1 MKPNKYLLFLLA
13 MVVGY
18 GLFEYY
24 RPKPIDW
31 TSTYQNDD
39 KIPFGTRALFE
50 LLPSAL
56 NNQPVTAL
64 RVPIYNHL
72 TEDSLPKRSNYVFV
86 NQAFELDKNDTR
98 ELLKYVRR
106 GNNVLISAYD
116 FPDSL
121 PGLLGFKA
129 SLKAPELRDTLL
141 LQNFVNPV
149 LKKPVGYNFFHD
161 DGRNFLALN
170 KPIDR
175 LTGAVT
181 VLARNAR
188 KEPIFVQIRY
198 GQGQFLVHNLP
209 LAFTNFFVLSNK
221 TSDHAAKALSY
232 LPALPTYWDEYQ
244 KQGRFGEDEQSI
256 LRYVFSQPPLM
267 WAYYLLVWGL
277 ILYMIFAGK
286 RTQRIIPV
294 VEPPRNTSLEF
305 VETVGQLYFQQQSH
319 DNVAR
324 KKIQYFLA
332 NIRERY
338 GLNTNELNAEFTET
352 LAQKSGADATQVAD
366 LVRLLRN
373 AQRSIS
379 LSEND
384 LLVIN
389 FNIEKFLNT
398 EMYFNIEA
406 QRFHRGHRDL
416 KK

>member
-1 MKPNKYLLFLLA
+1 MRPNKYLLILLA
-13 MVVGY
+13 MMVAY

-39 KIPFGTRALFE
+39 KIPFGARALFE
-50 LLPSAL
+50 LLPATL
-56 NNQPVTAL
+56 NNELVTAL

-72 TEDSLPKRSNYVFV
+72 TEGSLPRRSNYVFV
-86 NQAFELDKNDTR
+86 NQEFKSDKNDTR
-98 ELLKYVRR
+98 ELLNYVRR

-121 PGLLGFKA
+121 TRLLGFKA
-129 SLKAPELRDTLL
+129 SLKAPDLRDTTL
-141 LQNFVNPV
+141 LQNFVNPQ
-149 LKKPVGYNFFHD
+149 LRKPGGYNFTHD
-161 DGRNFLALN
+161 DGRNFLAIT
-170 KPIDR
+170 KPKDS
-175 LTGAVT
+175 LVGAVM
-181 VLARNAR
+181 VLARNGR
-188 KEPIFVQIRY
+188 KEPIFLRIQY

-209 LAFTNFFVLSNK
+209 LAFTNFFVLSPK
-221 TSDHAAKALSY
+221 TSDHAFKALSY

-244 KQGRFGEDEQSI
+244 KQGRFGEDEQSL
-256 LRYVFSQPPLM
+256 LRYIFSQPPLT

-305 VETVGQLYFQQQSH
+305 VETVGRMYFQQQSH

-332 NIRERY
+332 SLREQY
-338 GLNTNELNAEFTET
+338 GLNTNELNTEFVET
-352 LAQKSGADATQVAD
+352 LARKSGVDVEQVAD

-373 AQRSIS
+373 AQRSVS

-384 LLVIN
+384 LLLIN
-389 FNIEKFLNT
+389 AEIEKFNSVVVHSH
-398 EMYFNIEA
+398 YVVIGN
-406 QRFHRGHRDL
+406 R
-416 KK
+416 

>member
-1 MKPNKYLLFLLA
+1 MRPNKYLLILLA
-13 MVVGY
+13 MVVAY

-24 RPKPIDW
+24 RPKPIDLNP
-31 TSTYQNDD
+31 TYQNDD

-50 LLPSAL
+50 LLPSMLA
-56 NNQPVTAL
+56 NQPVTAL

-72 TEDSLPKRSNYVFV
+72 TEDSLPRRSNYVFV
-86 NQAFELDKNDTR
+86 NQEFKLDKNDTR
-98 ELLKYVRR
+98 ELLTYVRR

-121 PGLLGFKA
+121 TRLLGFKA
-129 SLKAPELRDTLL
+129 DLKEPDLRDTTL
-141 LQNFVNPV
+141 LQNFVNPR
-149 LKKPVGYNFFHD
+149 LRKQGGYNFFHD
-161 DGRNFLALN
+161 DGRNFLTIR
-170 KPIDR
+170 KPADAR
-175 LTGAVT
+175 VGTVT

-188 KEPIFVQIRY
+188 KEPIFVRIRY

-209 LAFTNFFVLSNK
+209 LALTNFFVLSDK
-221 TSDHAAKALSY
+221 TGDHAPKALSY

-244 KQGRFGEDEQSI
+244 KQGRFGEDEQSL
-256 LRYVFSQPPLM
+256 LRYIFSQPALT
-267 WAYYLLVWGL
+267 WAYYLLAWGL

-305 VETVGQLYFQQQSH
+305 VETVGRMYFQQQSH

-332 NIRERY
+332 NLRERY
-338 GLNTNELNAEFTET
+338 GLNTNDLNVEFTEN
-352 LAQKSGADATQVAD
+352 LARKSGADAVQVAD

-384 LLVIN
+384 LLLIN
-389 FNIEKFLNT
+389 SEIEKFQHDSLR
-398 EMYFNIEA
+398 IPLRPA
-406 QRFHRGHRDL
+406 RP
-416 KK
+416 